1 MWAAQVQFEGFHT
14 PQKLPPLNALS
25 KMVFRQ
31 VLCDAHAGL
40 DVGTRPSG
48 IFDNHRECSCAAGL
62 RWSPHCS
69 KSCCTTLPTGE
80 GSHQHVSA
88 ALCSNAVPGCL
99 SLTNFD
105 TLQCRFSC
113 LVAERTSGERQAV
126 GVADVSLQKDKAS
139 RWSAM
144 LAVV

>member
-31 VLCDAHAGL
+31 VTSVLMVAWMLACDL
-40 DVGTRPSG
+40 MD
-48 IFDNHRECSCAAGL
+48 IFDYYWKYECAAER
-62 RWSPHCS
+62 RWCPTCS

-80 GSHQHVSA
+80 GSHQQVPA
-88 ALCSNAVPGCL
+88 ALCSNAAPGLL
-99 SLTNFD
+99 SLTNLSI
-105 TLQCRFSC
+105 LQCRFSC

-139 RWSAM
+139 R
-144 LAVV
+144 